1 MKQFVVIGL
10 GRFGSSVAKNL
21 MNNGNEV
28 VAIDKDEERVNK
40 LRDDLTHVVEADA
53 ADADVLE
60 SLGVGNLD
68 VGVVSIG
75 DDVHANILTTLIL
88 KEKGVPR
95 VVARAVNDMHG
106 KILSRVGA
114 DEVVFPERDMGE
126 RVAQHLISENMVDY
140 IEVTSDHSIIEII
153 APEFMVDRTLKDIN
167 LRSEYDINVM
177 AIKRGE
183 NLNFTPGGNDR
194 IEEGDVLVILGQ
206 NEQLEKIK

>member
-10 GRFGSSVAKNL
+10 GRFGTSVAKNL
-21 MNNGNEV
+21 MKNGNEV
-28 VAIDKDEERVNK
+28 VAIDKEEERVNK
-40 LRDDLTHVVEADA
+40 LRDDFTHVVEADA
-53 ADADVLE
+53 ADGEVLE

-95 VVARAVNDMHG
+95 VVSRAVNDMHG

-126 RVAQHLISENMVDY
+126 RVAQHLISENMLDY

-183 NLNFTPGGNDR
+183 TLNFTPGGNDC
-194 IEEGDVLVILGQ
+194 IAEGDVLVILGQ